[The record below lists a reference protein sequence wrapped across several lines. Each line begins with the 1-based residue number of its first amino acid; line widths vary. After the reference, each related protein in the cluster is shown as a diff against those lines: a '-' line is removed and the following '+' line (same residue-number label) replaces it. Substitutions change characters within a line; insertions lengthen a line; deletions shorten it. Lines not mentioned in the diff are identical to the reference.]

1 MILFNKDEIVSD
13 ECNLENLG
21 CENDKDIKDIDQIL
35 AVFDAE
41 DIPLSEKLNKFQE
54 LIEEYKTE
62 DDYIRGVVDVE
73 IGGRNFYLSNNLLLN
88 SFMIIARK
96 LYYEQDF
103 EEIYAYG
110 WVNNDLRSV
119 IDGTQYEV
127 GETYKTNDVPTNEIG
142 FHFYTSLDTFTGF
155 DSLVDTKVVEVKAM
169 VPKGSYCKA
178 KKTEEDPIPL
188 DFDGRSGR
196 THQIKIL
203 RVVPSYEF
211 DKDFAMK
218 NLNIKGKEECK
229 SFIEFMNRENE
240 SRKTNRAYKGS
251 NNFPYSV
258 NYSPFRV
265 GRWCD
270 EFEKNPYD
278 VFVQFYTT
286 MLDGKLGKEMTNL
299 ILSLISK
306 EGIASLESIY
316 LYAIGLPN
324 NMALKEKNDCLN
336 TIISILDFKGAS
348 SARQKK
354 DSGYSF

>member
-1 MILFNKDEIVSD
+1 MILFNKDEIVLNKY
-13 ECNLENLG
+13 NLENL
-21 CENDKDIKDIDQIL
+21 EYKKDKDIKDIDQIL
-35 AVFDAE
+35 SVFDTE
-41 DIPLSEKLNKFQE
+41 GIPLNEKLNKFQE

-62 DDYIRGVVDVE
+62 DDYIRGTVDVE
-73 IGGRNFYLSNNLLLN
+73 IGEKNFYLPNNFLLS
-88 SFMIIARK
+88 SFMTIARK

-110 WVNNDLRSV
+110 WVNNDLCSV

-155 DSLVDTKVVEVKAM
+155 DSLVDTKVIEIKVM
-169 VPKGSYCKA
+169 VPKGYSYKA
-178 KKTEEDPIPL
+178 KKTEEDSIPS
-188 DFDGRSGR
+188 DSDGRSGR

-211 DKDFAMK
+211 DKDFAVK
-218 NLNIKGKEECK
+218 NLNIRGKEECK

-265 GRWCD
+265 GHWCD

-286 MLDGKLGKEMTNL
+286 MLDGKLSKEMTNL

-324 NMALKEKNDCLN
+324 NMTLKEKNDCLN
-336 TIISILDFKGAS
+336 IIISILDFKGAAN
-348 SARQKK
+348 AR
-354 DSGYSF
+354 